1 MATCQTYALSN
12 SFSNLWLILNFW
24 QTLRGL
30 FSAVSTPPIARIG
43 AFRFF
48 GFRDFEKEVA
58 RKYLQKRMGLAL
70 TRCLKIGG
78 ASKRG
83 SQENGGG
90 GKKVLTKRR

>member
-1 MATCQTYALSN
+1 M
-12 SFSNLWLILNFW
+12 
-24 QTLRGL
+24 
-30 FSAVSTPPIARIG
+30 IARVG

-90 GKKVLTKRR
+90 GKKVVEKKR